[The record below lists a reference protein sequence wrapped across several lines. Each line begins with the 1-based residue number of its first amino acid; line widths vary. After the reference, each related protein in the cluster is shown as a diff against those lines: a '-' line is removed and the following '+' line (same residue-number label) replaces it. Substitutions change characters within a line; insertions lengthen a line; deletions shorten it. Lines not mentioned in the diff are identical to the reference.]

1 MILRSQ
7 NIVLCAVAASLL
19 VCRATSAA
27 NETIALASPGQRTR
41 VIVSLGEQLCY
52 AVLHDGKVLL
62 APSALS
68 LELDGGTVLGAAP
81 RLVGQQRRSQ
91 DQTVKTC
98 YGKNAVIRD
107 CYHEMTLTFD
117 GNYALLVRAYDEGI
131 AFRFVTAL
139 PGTITV
145 KNEVCSF
152 AFAQDNTAYMIAG
165 DKGRFPSYEGTYRHE
180 LISRM
185 DPRCTAVLPITV
197 ETAGGPLVSLAESDL
212 ADYPGMYVSLLGRHG
227 LRGVFRSYPSDRD
240 TQEQRRSL
248 LHGNNDYIARTKG
261 RRSFPWR
268 IVMISPTAADL
279 LNNELVYLLAPQPAQ
294 DADFTWV
301 KPGNIIGWWDLAPKP
316 GDPLSTYAPALTG
329 VDFESGMNYET
340 FKYYIDFVVEHHID
354 YVNIDAGWSDWND
367 LSKINP
373 KFDLQRLLRYAQTRQ
388 KRVFLWCPAAT
399 LCQRLEEHLETFEK
413 WGVAGLKVDFFD
425 WIGSDN
431 QLVVNEY
438 LRIAAAAA
446 RHHLLLEY
454 HGPSKPTAVCRAY
467 PNVLSREGVLGSD
480 FCGWSDKVT
489 PEHDVTIPFIRSL
502 AGPFD
507 YSPGALRNAGK
518 KSFRPIRNLPM
529 TQGTRCHQM
538 AMFVVYYSPLQFLV
552 DVPTNYRREPECLAF
567 LASIPTTWDKT
578 RPLDGKIGQYVA
590 VARRKA
596 DTWYVGAMT
605 NWDERTLDIRCD
617 FLDNKTYRAEIFQ
630 DGLNANA
637 NAIDWRRTAR
647 TVRAQDVLTIHLAQG
662 GGWVARIV
670 PIR

>member
-1 MILRSQ
+1 
-7 NIVLCAVAASLL
+7 VLLAVAASLF
-19 VCRATSAA
+19 VCRASSAA
-27 NETIALASPGQRTR
+27 GEAIALASPDQRTR
-41 VIVSLGEQLCY
+41 VIVSLDDNLCY
-52 AVLHDGKVLL
+52 SVVHGGKVLL

-68 LELDGGTVLGAAP
+68 MELDGGAMLGVKP

-91 DQTVKTC
+91 DQAVKTF
-98 YGKNAVIRD
+98 YGKNAEIRD
-107 CYHEMTLTFD
+107 RYNETTLAFD
-117 GNYALLVRAYDEGI
+117 GNYSLVVRAYDEGV
-131 AFRFVTAL
+131 AFRFATAI
-139 PGTITV
+139 PRDITV

-152 AFAQDNTAYMIAG
+152 AFANDCTAYMIAG

-180 LISRM
+180 PISRM
-185 DPRCTAVLPITV
+185 DPRCTAVLPITAQ
-197 ETAGGPLVSLAESDL
+197 TAGGPLVSIAESDL

-227 LRGVFRSYPSDRD
+227 LRGVFRSYPSERD
-240 TQEQRRSL
+240 SQEQLRSL
-248 LHGNNDYIARTKG
+248 QHRNNDYIAKTNG

-268 IVMISPTAADL
+268 IVMISETDAGL
-279 LNNELVYLLAPQPAQ
+279 MNNELVYLLAPEPRKG
-294 DADFTWV
+294 DDFTWV

-316 GDPLSTYAPALTG
+316 GDPLSTYVPALTG

-340 FKYYIDFVVEHHID
+340 FKHYIDFAVEHNID

-373 KFDLQRLLRYAQTRQ
+373 KFDLQRLLRYSKAKQ

-399 LCQRLEEHLETFEK
+399 LCKRLEEHLATFEK

-467 PNVLSREGVLGSD
+467 PNVLTREAVLGSE
-480 FCGWSDKVT
+480 FCGWSDMVS
-489 PEHDVTIPFIRSL
+489 PENDVTIPFIRTL

-507 YSPGALRNAGK
+507 YSPGAMRNASK
-518 KSFRPIRNLPM
+518 KHFRPIRDLPM

-552 DVPTNYRREPECLAF
+552 DVPTNYAREPVCLAF
-567 LASIPTTWDKT
+567 LAAIPTTWDKT
-578 RPLDGKIGQYVA
+578 LPLGGKIGQYVT

-596 DTWYVGAMT
+596 DTWYVGSMT

-617 FLDNKTYRAEIFQ
+617 FLDKKTYRAEIFQ
-630 DGLNANA
+630 DGINANA
-637 NAIDWRRTAR
+637 NAIDWRKIAR
-647 TVRAQDVLTIHLAQG
+647 TVSSNDVVTIHLAKG
-662 GGWVARIV
+662 GGWVARFV